1 MPPTRASVNELA
13 RLLAAVSDPIYVVGA
28 NRRLIFVNDACRI
41 WTGIEATE
49 LVGQECHYGAAGDA
63 SERAA
68 VVATMCPPPEALNGS
83 RIKAPIVL
91 PGRSDEPRQVEF
103 IPLRSSDDRA
113 SAVLAL
119 VQMAAEEP
127 ALAGDESM
135 PTELHAH
142 LQRYRAR
149 LAADYNVDHLL
160 GDSAAMHRVRNQVK
174 LAAASAVSVLVLAPP
189 GIGERVG
196 RAIHYGQGGAAGALV
211 PLACPLLDSELL
223 QAGLR
228 GLIKSGPGDQRPAT
242 LLLNEID
249 LLAESAQT
257 DLSQWLTRGSFP
269 ARIISTAKASLAEL
283 AARGQ
288 FRGDLACAL
297 STLTIEV
304 PPLDKRIGDLPL
316 LVQYYVEQANLH
328 SSKQIGGC
336 TPQAL
341 DRLADYSW
349 PGDLSE
355 LQQMICEAHA
365 QAEGP
370 LIGPQDLPTRLEL
383 ATQASARPARP
394 EETIQLEEYLAGIE
408 HELIVRA
415 LARAKGNKT
424 KAAKLLGMTR
434 PRFYRRLVQLG
445 LEKP

>member
-1 MPPTRASVNELA
+1 MSATRASVNEFA
-13 RLLAAVSDPIYVVGA
+13 RLLATVSEPIYVVA
-28 NRRLIFVNDACRI
+28 PNRRIVFVNDACSA
-41 WTGIEATE
+41 WTGIDAPE
-49 LVGQECHYGAAGDA
+49 LVGQECHYGAASDA

-68 VVATMCPPPEALNGS
+68 VVAALCPPPEALNGS
-83 RIKAPIVL
+83 RINSPIVL
-91 PGRSDEPRQVEF
+91 PGQRDQPRQVEF

-113 SAVLAL
+113 SGVLAL
-119 VQMAAEEP
+119 VQTAAEESP
-127 ALAGDESM
+127 LAGDEPT

-149 LAADYNVDHLL
+149 LAAHYNVDHLL

-174 LAAASAVSVLVLAPP
+174 LAAANAASVLVLAPP

-196 RAIHYGQGGAAGALV
+196 RAIHYGQGGPAGALV
-211 PLACPLLDSELL
+211 PLACPLLDSDLL

-228 GLIKSGPGDQRPAT
+228 GLIKSRPSDQRPAT

-249 LLAESAQT
+249 LLAESAQS
-257 DLSQWLTRGSFP
+257 DLSQWLSRSSFP

-283 AARGQ
+283 ATRGQ

-304 PPLDKRIGDLPL
+304 PPLVERIGDLAL
-316 LVQYYVEQANLH
+316 LAQYYVEQANLH

-336 TPQAL
+336 TPQVL
-341 DRLADYSW
+341 DRLAEYSW
-349 PGDLSE
+349 PGDLIE
-355 LQQMICEAHA
+355 LEQMIGEAHA

-370 LIGPQDLPTRLEL
+370 LIGQQDLPTRLDL
-383 ATQASARPARP
+383 ATQASARPARA
-394 EETIQLEEYLAGIE
+394 EETIQLEEYLASIE

-415 LARAKGNKT
+415 LRRAKGNKT